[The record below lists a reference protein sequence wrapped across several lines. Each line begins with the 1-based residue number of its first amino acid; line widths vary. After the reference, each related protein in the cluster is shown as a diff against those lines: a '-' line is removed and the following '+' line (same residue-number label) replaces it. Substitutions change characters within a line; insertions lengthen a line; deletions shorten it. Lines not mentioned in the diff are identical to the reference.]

1 MSYILSAVSD
11 CGFRHSVN
19 QDSVLVRKLQ
29 SAHGEMVFAC
39 ICDGM
44 GGLQYGE
51 LASATLVSCFDDW
64 LDTDLPEILSR
75 SDCEEELRSRWQALI
90 DRAGNL
96 MRTFAEQTGATL
108 GTTLSA
114 LLLWQNRG
122 FIANIGDTR
131 VYEIGKTVQILTRDH
146 TFVREEIDAGRMTPE
161 QAACSGK
168 EHILTRC
175 VGVREDANADFY
187 RITGKKKTLYL
198 LCSDGFRH
206 KISPEEM
213 HEQLSG
219 KTTAA
224 ALESAHSFCAV
235 ANAAKKT
242 TFRWSRFWQTAPR
255 KDFFR
260 GFSGKKRRPSMQA
273 AYRQSKKSFSPIPR
287 IFSTKIRTTIRCRN
301 IRQCLK
307 TAFCVS
313 V

>member
-1 MSYILSAVSD
+1 MSYILSAVSN

-51 LASATLVSCFDDW
+51 LASATLVSCFDEW

-224 ALESAHSFCAV
+224 ALEEAV
-235 ANAAKKT
+235 
-242 TFRWSRFWQTAPR
+242 
-255 KDFFR
+255 
-260 GFSGKKRRPSMQA
+260 
-273 AYRQSKKSFSPIPR
+273 
-287 IFSTKIRTTIRCRN
+287 RTLLLRCRERGEKDDISVVTVLANRTSKGFLSRLFGKEAPAIDASGIQTVEKIVFTDSEN
-301 IRQCLK
+301 ILHQDPDDNPLPEY
-307 TAFCVS
+307 TAVP
-313 V
+313 

>member
-29 SAHGEMVFAC
+29 SAHDEMVFAC

-51 LASATLVSCFDDW
+51 LASATLVSCFDEW

-75 SDCEEELRSRWQALI
+75 SDCEEELRIQWQALI

-96 MRTFAEQTGATL
+96 MRTFTMQTGVTL

-131 VYEIGKTVQILTRDH
+131 VYKIGKNAQVLTRDH
-146 TFVREEIDAGRMTPE
+146 TFVREEINAGRMTPE

-187 RITGKKKTLYL
+187 RIPGKKKSLFL

-219 KTTAA
+219 KNTAA
-224 ALESAHSFCAV
+224 DLEKAVRTLILHCRERGEKDDISVVTILVNHALKGLLARLFEKKASAMGTDSIQTVEKIVFTDSENILHKDSDDNPLPEYTAV
-235 ANAAKKT
+235 
-242 TFRWSRFWQTAPR
+242 P
-255 KDFFR
+255 
-260 GFSGKKRRPSMQA
+260 
-273 AYRQSKKSFSPIPR
+273 
-287 IFSTKIRTTIRCRN
+287 
-301 IRQCLK
+301 
-307 TAFCVS
+307 
-313 V
+313 